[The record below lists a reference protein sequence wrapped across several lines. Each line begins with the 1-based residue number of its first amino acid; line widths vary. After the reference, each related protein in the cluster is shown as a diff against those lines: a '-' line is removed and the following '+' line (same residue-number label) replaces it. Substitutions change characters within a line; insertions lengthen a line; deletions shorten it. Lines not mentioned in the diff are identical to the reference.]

1 MEPCSIDFAKREK
14 THSNLFIS
22 WNRPFWFLIN
32 GGKVLT
38 LCEMNKNIL
47 AQQLYST
54 PKQISISIS
63 REATSMISQWNLR
76 WLSESLLWVHLLG
89 VLGVL
94 VFQESLVYSCVSGES
109 CVFLRLSARESQNNQ
124 VSNKTQHSPHLRM
137 KTSGYLRRKGDGQ
150 TPHLQNTMRQSIRIC
165 VRLPLT
171 RGVQMFLEIR
181 SSDIEIVGTVSTWS
195 RGVVL
200 VKPRAVTSAPPTV
213 GPRKFP
219 SANAVKWNVG

>member
-1 MEPCSIDFAKREK
+1 ME
-14 THSNLFIS
+14 
-22 WNRPFWFLIN
+22 
-32 GGKVLT
+32 
-38 LCEMNKNIL
+38 
-47 AQQLYST
+47 
-54 PKQISISIS
+54 
-63 REATSMISQWNLR
+63 SQVIVR
-76 WLSESLLWVHLLG
+76 IVIVDLLG

-181 SSDIEIVGTVSTWS
+181 SSDIEIAGTVSTWS

-200 VKPRAVTSAPPTV
+200 VKPRVVTSAPPTV